1 MTEFKQLADLVKA
14 ISEMEGIDPDHKR
27 YLDGFR
33 FGLDAASEIGGFEPW
48 PEQIALIGLE
58 DPLIVGMFDGRAGN
72 PHNVIRLAG
81 PGGWAT
87 LRAEL
92 RAAMRKS

>member
-1 MTEFKQLADLVKA
+1 MKEFKQLADLVKA
-14 ISEMEGIDPDHKR
+14 ISQMEGIDPDHKR

-33 FGLDAASEIGGFEPW
+33 FGLEAASEVGEFEPW
-48 PEQIALIGLE
+48 PEVFAAIALD

-72 PHNVIRLAG
+72 PQNVIRLAG
-81 PGGWAT
+81 PGGWAA